1 MNPVVVDG
9 VASSLPSASIN
20 PIPDPWKGTTT
31 DFKIPFLINFNEIGG
46 TAEGVENLEFS
57 IADTIETVNFTPG
70 TISLNEYGAILGTES
85 SANSAYNVSD
95 IIMTGGNGIFQ
106 IQGDKLKF
114 KDDYLFNGTNFD
126 DNPSAAVRLFDS
138 DILDSKPIF
147 LGYKDT
153 ASINDFNQGLGYETK
168 ITKTIFENIPVD
180 NTPIVSFNPLPIE
193 ELKTGQ
199 ILGTLSYADTGT
211 PTFELLKS
219 DGSIDNHRFF
229 EIVNGNKLKL
239 KDEYFIDNN
248 NKQVVEKSKILFH
261 RRIKTSIG

>member
-1 MNPVVVDG
+1 
-9 VASSLPSASIN
+9 
-20 PIPDPWKGTTT
+20 
-31 DFKIPFLINFNEIGG
+31 
-46 TAEGVENLEFS
+46 
-57 IADTIETVNFTPG
+57 
-70 TISLNEYGAILGTES
+70 
-85 SANSAYNVSD
+85 
-95 IIMTGGNGIFQ
+95 MTGGNGIFQ

-126 DNPSAAVRLFDS
+126 DNKHRNRNHAVRLL
-138 DILDSKPIF
+138 IQILTLDSKPIF

-248 NKQVVEKSKILFH
+248 NKQVVEKSTGSFFTIEEL
-261 RRIKTSIG
+261 KTSIGELQHM